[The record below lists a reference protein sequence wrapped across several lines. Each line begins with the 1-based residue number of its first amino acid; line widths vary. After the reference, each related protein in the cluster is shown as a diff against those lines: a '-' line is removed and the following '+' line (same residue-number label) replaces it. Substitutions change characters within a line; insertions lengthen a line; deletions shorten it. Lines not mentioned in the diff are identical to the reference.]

1 MNVKEN
7 LFTFYPSNK
16 LLQSPIQN
24 IKLEH
29 FDCFIFPATGPRGF
43 VTIGFDYYFQKN
55 FKSCMKK
62 RQQKSIWFL
71 GGSFG
76 AFRSSAFISGLLQN
90 KDILSELITK
100 FAGLYY
106 KPGDTPESLNIMM
119 QDIYNLLVPNEL
131 LSQIV
136 SHPNIKLA
144 FFVTRIKK
152 PYDKHTDIHLQIRF
166 LYHIL
171 GSVFFSKSF
180 MKSFCELL
188 CFYTGDSPP
197 PIDQHTKNGV
207 IKFVKLTE
215 TNYRQV
221 IHASSCIPFVQEK
234 CTFIDGVGN
243 GCFYDSGICHYM
255 LGFKCETKSLLLS
268 DLPNKEIK
276 QTGID
281 FRFPDRELDILDEYF
296 ENCSVVC
303 PNDNLLE
310 VITSDTNNT
319 SDTNDLLPNVAH
331 WFSEEYIQSPLKRIE
346 YWYRIAMLSI
356 KNLPKALTGF
366 LVNN

>member
-1 MNVKEN
+1 VCYYQLMKKKLD
-7 LFTFYPSNK
+7 LFSFYPSNK
-16 LLQSPIQN
+16 LFHNPIENVN
-24 IKLEH
+24 IDY
-29 FDCFIFPATGPRGF
+29 FDCFVFPATGPRGF
-43 VTIGFDYYFQKN
+43 VTIGFDYHFQKN
-55 FKSCMKK
+55 FEKYMKK
-62 RQQKSIWFL
+62 RQNKSIWFL

-76 AFRSSAFISGLLQN
+76 AFRSTALISGILQN
-90 KDILSELITK
+90 KDVLSELLTK

-106 KPGDTPESLNIMM
+106 KPGDTPESLNKMM
-119 QDIYNLLVPNEL
+119 QDIYDLLVPNEL
-131 LSQIV
+131 LSKMINYP
-136 SHPNIKLA
+136 HIKLA

-152 PYDKHTDIHLQIRF
+152 PYDQHSDLHLQIRF

-171 GSVFFSKSF
+171 GSVFVSKSF
-180 MKSFCELL
+180 MNSFCELL
-188 CFYTGDSPP
+188 CFYTGDTPP
-197 PIDQHTKNGV
+197 PINPNTKTGD

-234 CTFIDGVGN
+234 CTFIDGVGH

-255 LGFKCETKSLLLS
+255 LGFKCETMSLLLS

-281 FRFPDRELDILDEYF
+281 FRFPDRELDVLDNYF
-296 ENCSVVC
+296 DNCSVVC

-310 VITSDTNNT
+310 LIDTSGRDI
-319 SDTNDLLPNVAH
+319 LPNVAH
-331 WFSEEYIQSPLKRIE
+331 WFSEEYIQFPLKRIE
-346 YWYRIAMLSI
+346 YWYRLAMLSI
-356 KNLPKALTGF
+356 KHLPNVLK